1 MVRYLLAFLEMPY
14 KGEIMKVS
22 ETLIINYT
30 DGATY
35 KKGIDYYNN
44 KTVDD
49 FTVQIQFS
57 DLSKINTYAI
67 DTWVKSLTNNNIYNV
82 QVSFNDLCGFTSFYC
97 DCEVFSGG
105 YRKRGICK
113 HVVAVL
119 LKYFK
124 ENEKKTLR
132 DRNSL
137 RTDKFIEEIRSSMV
151 FIPKPKENL
160 NLDIKYCYE
169 RSSFIS
175 SSIEIKIGNH
185 KSYIVKN
192 ITDFLNVVEGG
203 GIYELSKNFVFDSA
217 TYRFSEKDRDIL
229 NIFLEINEIN
239 NLRCRADHHYSSK
252 DTLINGKKLYLT
264 NKYLKRLM
272 SLLKNKE
279 FECCINGKEYA
290 GVKFKEENMPLAFK
304 IYKGKEDFI
313 IEHDNNFPI
322 PLNNNLDIFFF
333 QGNIYRPDEEQFK
346 IYSTFYNT
354 LINARISFPN
364 RDRNKL
370 GAYIIPM
377 LKIISTIK
385 LEDNL
390 KESFFEEALTIKTYI
405 DREEDNIICSMTFC
419 YGDMKIDAGD
429 NSYKL
434 KEDKT
439 LIRNIKEELEAL
451 KILEL
456 LGFKEIQGRYELE
469 EEEDIFNFLRE
480 GILRLQEISQVY
492 YSEEFKKIKVYKA
505 SSYRYN
511 LNLGEEGLIDFE
523 FSIEGLD
530 VKELPFIFK
539 NYREK
544 KKYYRLKK
552 GGFVDLEEDEL
563 KRIVSINEVLLEGQA
578 LKQGKVVVKKSRA
591 LYLEK
596 TLKDSSTANIFK
608 NKAFQ
613 DFVKSINAIEE
624 AIIEVP
630 NSLRNVMR
638 EYQILGYKWF
648 KLLASYGFGGILA
661 DEMGLG
667 KTLQAIAFI
676 LSEDKSNPFLI
687 VAPTSLIYNWKL
699 EFDKFAPD
707 LKLLVISG
715 DKYEREDY
723 IGEIKSYDVVITS
736 YALMRRDIDK
746 YENILFQSCIL
757 DEAQNIKNH
766 RSLNALSAK
775 RIKAK
780 SYFALT
786 GTPIENSLGEFWS
799 IFDFTM
805 PGYLNSYTK
814 FMQRYENSIVKYR
827 EDFAMEELCSL
838 VKPFVLKRTKK
849 QVISELPPKI
859 EHKILVE
866 MTEEQ
871 KKVYFGYLLKVKEEL
886 KKELREDKS
895 KHNSIK
901 IFSALTRLRQ
911 ICVDPSAFI
920 ENFKGDNGKFN
931 VLSDLLEQCIASG
944 HKILVFS
951 QFSSILKKLCKKLNK
966 QKISHLYLDGQIPSD
981 QRMELVKEFNDGEH
995 KVFLISLKAGGTGL
1009 NLTSADVVIHL
1020 DPWWNPAVEQQ
1031 ASDRCHRIGQTKVVE
1046 VIKLI
1051 CKDTIEE
1058 KIYNLQEKKKD
1069 IISAIED
1076 KLDAAKALEGI
1087 SIEEILELL
1096 E

>member
-1 MVRYLLAFLEMPY
+1 
-14 KGEIMKVS
+14 MKVS

-30 DGATY
+30 DSTTY
-35 KKGIDYYNN
+35 KRGIDYYNN

-49 FTVQIQFS
+49 FTVQIQFN

-67 DTWVKSLTNNNIYNV
+67 DTWVKSLTSNNIYNV

-97 DCEVFSGG
+97 DCEVFSDN

-124 ENEKKTLR
+124 ENEKKTLI

-137 RTDKFIEEIRSSMV
+137 RTDKLIEEIRNSMV
-151 FIPKPKENL
+151 FIPKSKEEL
-160 NLDIKYCYE
+160 NLGVKYCYE

-175 SSIEIKIGNH
+175 SSIEIRIGNH
-185 KSYIVKN
+185 KSYIVKS
-192 ITDFLNVVEGG
+192 ITDFLSAVEGSG
-203 GIYELSKNFVFDSA
+203 RYELSKNFVFDSA
-217 TYRFSEKDRDIL
+217 TYRFSAGDRDIL

-239 NLRCRADHHYSSK
+239 NLRNRADHNYSSK

-272 SLLKNKE
+272 PLLKSKE
-279 FECCINGKEYA
+279 FECRINGKEYE
-290 GVKFKEENMPLAFK
+290 GVRFKEENMPLAFK
-304 IYKGKEDFI
+304 IYKVKEDFV
-313 IEHDNNFPI
+313 IEHDNNLPI

-333 QGNIYRPDEEQFK
+333 QGNIYRPGEEQLN

-354 LINARISFPN
+354 LINGRISFPN

-390 KESFFEEALTIKTYI
+390 KESFFEEALIIKAYI
-405 DREEDNIICSMTFC
+405 DREKDNIICSMTFC

-429 NSYKL
+429 NFYKL

-439 LIRNIKEELEAL
+439 LIRNIREELEAL
-451 KILEL
+451 KVLNL

-469 EEEDIFNFLRE
+469 KEEDIFNFLRE

-492 YSEEFKKIKVYKA
+492 YSEEFKKIKLYKA
-505 SSYRYN
+505 SNYRYN
-511 LNLGEEGLIDFE
+511 LNLREEGLIEFE
-523 FSIEGLD
+523 FSIEGVD

-539 NYREK
+539 KYREK

-563 KRIVSINEVLLEGQA
+563 KRAISINEVLLEGQT
-578 LKQGKVVVKKSRA
+578 LKQGKVIVNKSRA

-596 TLKDSSTANIFK
+596 ALKGSYATNIFK

-613 DFVKSINAIEE
+613 DFVESISSIEE

-630 NSLRNVMR
+630 NSLRSVMR

-648 KLLASYGFGGILA
+648 SILASYGLGGILA

-676 LSEDKSNPFLI
+676 LSEDRSNPFLI

-707 LKLLVISG
+707 LKLLIISG

-723 IGEIKSYDVVITS
+723 FGEIKNYDVVITS
-736 YALMRRDIDK
+736 YTLMRRDIDK
-746 YENILFQSCIL
+746 YENMLFQSCIL

-766 RSLNALSAK
+766 RSLNALNAK

-786 GTPIENSLGEFWS
+786 GTPLENSLGEFWS

-805 PGYLNSYTK
+805 PGYLNRYTK
-814 FMQRYENSIVKYR
+814 FMQRYENAIVKYR

-859 EHKILVE
+859 EHKVLVD

-871 KKVYFGYLLKVKEEL
+871 KQVYFGYLLKVKDEI
-886 KKELREDKS
+886 KKELREENS

-911 ICVDPSAFI
+911 ICVDPSVYI

-931 VLSDLLEQCIASG
+931 VLRDLLEQSIASG

-951 QFSSILKKLCKKLNK
+951 QFSSILKNLCKKLNK
-966 QKISHLYLDGQIPSD
+966 QKTSCLYLDGQVPSD
-981 QRMELVKEFNDGEH
+981 QRMNLVKEFNEGEY

-1009 NLTSADVVIHL
+1009 NLTSADIVIHL

-1031 ASDRCHRIGQTKVVE
+1031 ASDRCHRIGQSKVVE

-1058 KIYNLQEKKKD
+1058 KIYTLQERKKD
-1069 IISAIED
+1069 IISVIEN
-1076 KLDAAKALEGI
+1076 KLDKAKALDGI

>member
-1 MVRYLLAFLEMPY
+1 
-14 KGEIMKVS
+14 MKVS

-137 RTDKFIEEIRSSMV
+137 RTDKFIEEARSSIV

-217 TYRFSEKDRDIL
+217 THRFSEKDRDIL

-239 NLRCRADHHYSSK
+239 NLRYRADHHCSSK

-290 GVKFKEENMPLAFK
+290 GVKFKEENMSLAFK

-354 LINARISFPN
+354 LINGRISFPN
-364 RDRNKL
+364 RDKNKL

-390 KESFFEEALTIKTYI
+390 KESFFEEALTIKAYI
-405 DREEDNIICSMTFC
+405 DREKDNVICSMTFC

-456 LGFKEIQGRYELE
+456 LGFKEIQGRYKLE

-505 SSYRYN
+505 SSYRYD

-523 FSIEGLD
+523 FSIEGVD

-563 KRIVSINEVLLEGQA
+563 KRIVSINEVLLEGQP
-578 LKQGKVVVKKSRA
+578 LKQGKVLVNKSRT
-591 LYLEK
+591 LYLER
-596 TLKDSSTANIFK
+596 TLKDSSAANVFK

-613 DFVKSINAIEE
+613 DFVKSISAIEE

-648 KLLASYGFGGILA
+648 KLLSSYGFGGILA

-871 KKVYFGYLLKVKEEL
+871 KQVYFGYLLKVKEEL
-886 KKELREDKS
+886 KSELKEDKS

-1058 KIYNLQEKKKD
+1058 KIYNIQEKKKD